1 MIKNRSPL
9 SFFKTTTLLVTLVA
23 LLGCASIKKKFLG
36 TTTVNMSPFAEN
48 TLLLLSELDY
58 GLKSDE
64 IYVIDKYLPYGTPD
78 GVELQELVKIQRT
91 FLKGIL
97 QYSIAIV
104 NLNEEEIKEAEKV
117 AAYRTYLAG
126 LVEWFIKT
134 GNDRG
139 APTSNEYEKTLEKV
153 GNAKEFLGA
162 LRAAQPLI
170 TRFNQ
175 INLGLAQEIAVV
187 KARVVAETE
196 RRLDEDF
203 AGTRALVL
211 SVQNRREEAACRL
224 KKALDARP
232 ANETLIAT
240 RTKEHR
246 DADTLW
252 VAAAKNLND
261 YVELKKQI
269 GRVVTEHE
277 AMVRRGGKTI
287 YLWTN
292 AHKKMASGLKNPA
305 EWFPVNDMSAIV
317 GTAKKAVF

>member
-1 MIKNRSPL
+1 MAKDRKVA
-9 SFFKTTTLLVTLVA
+9 SFIKTTTLLLTLVT
-23 LLGCASIKKKFLG
+23 LLGCASMRKKFLG

-64 IYVIDKYLPYGTPD
+64 IYFIEKYLPYGTPD
-78 GVELQELVKIQRT
+78 GEELRELVKIQRT

-104 NLNEEEIKEAEKV
+104 NLNEEEFKEAEKV

-139 APTSNEYEKTLEKV
+139 APTSNEYEKILEKV
-153 GNAKEFLGA
+153 GKAKELLGA

-187 KARVVAETE
+187 KARVVVETQ
-196 RRLDEDF
+196 RRLDKDF

-211 SVQNRREEAACRL
+211 SVQDRREEAARRL
-224 KKALDARP
+224 KEALDARP
-232 ANETLIAT
+232 RNETLIAR
-240 RTKEHR
+240 RTKEHQ
-246 DADTLW
+246 DANTLW
-252 VAAAKNLND
+252 VATAKDLND
-261 YVELKKQI
+261 YMDLKKHI

-305 EWFPVNDMSAIV
+305 EWFPVNDMSTIV